1 MADSTHGLK
10 QRLLGLGTEKLQEL
24 MGELMKNEHFQQ
36 ALGNGMTRALSAKS
50 QLDKNM
56 QVMLGLFSVPSRA
69 DVRRLEDRIEALA
82 GQIAALNARLDMQ
95 TARPRSRAASSAGAA
110 HKRAPAARRK
120 SGR

>member
-10 QRLLGLGTEKLQEL
+10 QRLLGLGTDKLQEL

-36 ALGNGMTRALSAKS
+36 AIGNGMTRALSAKS

-56 QVMLGLFSVPSRA
+56 QTMLALFSVPSRA

-82 GQIAALNARLDMQ
+82 GQIAALNARLDAQ
-95 TARPRSRAASSAGAA
+95 GGGKPGGTAGAA
-110 HKRAPAARRK
+110 RRGGAAKRKHAR
-120 SGR
+120 